1 MKRFMTKK
9 AAAVGVVAA
18 LLVGGGV
25 AFAVVQGS
33 ASGTGSGSTTAAG
46 PGPCPVSLSVDFD
59 PGPALTPG
67 GAPALID
74 FDASNSGSQACL
86 IKTISASVFSGIGPV
101 SSSNPGCQSVIDEL
115 QSQFWLTPSPS
126 GASTNT
132 PVPQNGSS
140 GVLVQPGSH
149 NIPLPGEGL
158 LHWSSTGFDQS
169 ACLGE
174 PLTLAVQ
181 TP

>member
-25 AFAVVQGS
+25 AFAVVSGS

-46 PGPCPVSLSVDFD
+46 PGSCPVTLSVDFD
-59 PGPALTPG
+59 PGPAITPG
-67 GAPALID
+67 GSALID
-74 FDASNSGSQACL
+74 FDVTNHGTAACL

-101 SSSNPGCQSVIDEL
+101 SSSNAACQSVINSL
-115 QSQFWLTPSPS
+115 QSQFWLTPDPS
-126 GASTNT
+126 GATTNT
-132 PVPQNGSS
+132 PVPQDGSS
-140 GVLVQPGSH
+140 GVLVPPGSTD
-149 NIPLPGEGL
+149 IPLPGEGL
-158 LHWSSTGFDQS
+158 LHWSSTSFDQS
-169 ACLGE
+169 ACQGE